1 MIHFDFTSHLTLLLW
16 CLLAFTGTVIGL
28 TSLLMALKTRAAGVL
43 VGIVVLLLGVPALI
57 DIVRTMPGFWWIAVL
72 PVYLGVACIRVWSR
86 AGDHRAQF
94 RLSTLLTLLGV
105 TGVILTGITMQRRE
119 HARQKGVESKIEARG
134 GEVMSGLD
142 SIHGVVFYDA
152 ADSDLEKLWDD
163 LESVRGLQS
172 LQISGRQFTDA
183 SMQHVSQ
190 LSNLRELS
198 LQNTQVS
205 DAGLQHLTQL
215 HSLRTLDLART
226 RVSDRGLS
234 HLETVTSLR
243 SVWLG
248 GSAVTD
254 QGCERLQRMLPD
266 AEVSN

>member
-43 VGIVVLLLGVPALI
+43 VGTVVLLLGVAALI

-119 HARQKGVESKIEARG
+119 HARQKEVESRIEARG
-134 GEVMSGLD
+134 GEVMPGLD

-152 ADSDLEKLWDD
+152 VDSDLEELWDD
-163 LESVRGLQS
+163 LESIRGLQL

-190 LSNLRELS
+190 LSNLRELF
-198 LQNTQVS
+198 LQNTQVT

-215 HSLRTLDLART
+215 HSLRTLDLMGT

-243 SVWLG
+243 TVWLG

-254 QGCERLQRMLPD
+254 KGCERLQRVLPD
-266 AEVSN
+266 AEISN